1 MIRAVRSAS
10 MPRTNICRE
19 HLRTC
24 CSVRTSG
31 SSIFITPVLPWSI
44 EFSCLDFYFTL
55 PVIRTSNHHAHL
67 LNHVLRHHLVVKEK
81 IALKVPWH
89 EDFTS

>member
-1 MIRAVRSAS
+1 
-10 MPRTNICRE
+10 
-19 HLRTC
+19 
-24 CSVRTSG
+24 
-31 SSIFITPVLPWSI
+31 
-44 EFSCLDFYFTL
+44 
-55 PVIRTSNHHAHL
+55 L